1 MFDNKYL
8 KKEKVKDLHYTL
20 SLVFP
25 KDLIEKKSDEL
36 LMEHGKK
43 TKLAGFRPG
52 HIPLEVLRQHFGNAM
67 LDQAINSIMNEWM
80 DGYIAEK
87 KIRLAGSPKAD
98 MKNYQAGNDLDFNLD
113 FDILPALPKIELDK
127 ITLTKKVA
135 EFDEKE
141 AEKALD
147 NIAKSR
153 RVLKEIADENTVAK
167 KGHTAVIDFK
177 GFVGDTAFEG
187 GEAKKHYLELGS
199 NTFIPGFEDQII
211 GHKKGDKF
219 DVNVKFPKEYHAENL
234 AGKDARFEI
243 LLHELKEVSIP
254 EINDDFAKEVGME
267 NVAKLKDHI
276 KKILMDQ
283 YDIASKNSMKE
294 ELLDVLADKV
304 KMDIPESLIEQ
315 EFDLAKRNAESKK
328 ETFDEKSAK
337 KDAEKRVKLGLI
349 LAEWGNQNKVELT
362 QEEVQQ
368 AIMQEAMRYPGQQQA
383 VFDYYNKNRNALMML
398 RGMLYEGKVLD
409 TMLGHV
415 KTKDKQVKAKELFEP
430 VEAK

>member
-8 KKEKVKDLHYTL
+8 KKEKIKDLHYSL
-20 SLVFP
+20 SIVFP
-25 KDLIEKKSDEL
+25 KDIIEKKSDEML
-36 LMEHGKK
+36 LEQGKK
-43 TKLAGFRPG
+43 AKLAGFRPG
-52 HIPLEVLRQHFGNAM
+52 HIPLDVLRKHYGNAM
-67 LDQAINSIMNEWM
+67 LDQAINTIMNEWM
-80 DGYIAEK
+80 DGYVSEK

-98 MKNYQAGNDLDFNLD
+98 MKNYKEGNDLDFTLD
-113 FDILPALPKIELDK
+113 FDILPTLPKIELEK

-141 AEKALD
+141 AEKALE

-153 RVLKEIADENTVAK
+153 RVLKEIADEKTVAK

-199 NTFIPGFEDQII
+199 NSFIPGFEDQII

-219 DVNVKFPKEYHAENL
+219 DVNVQFPKEYHAENL

-243 LLHELKEVSIP
+243 FLHELKEVSIP

-267 NVAKLKDHI
+267 NVEKLKEHI

-283 YDIASKNSMKE
+283 YDIASKNAMKE

-304 KMDIPESLIEQ
+304 KMDIPESLIDQ
-315 EFDLAKRNAESKK
+315 EFEMAKRNAKSKK
-328 ETFDEKSAK
+328 EKFDEKEAK

-362 QEEVQQ
+362 QDEVQQ
-368 AIMQEAMRYPGQQQA
+368 AIMQEAMRYPGQQEA
-383 VFDYYNKNRNALMML
+383 VFDYYNKNRNALLML

-409 TMLGHV
+409 TMLGQV